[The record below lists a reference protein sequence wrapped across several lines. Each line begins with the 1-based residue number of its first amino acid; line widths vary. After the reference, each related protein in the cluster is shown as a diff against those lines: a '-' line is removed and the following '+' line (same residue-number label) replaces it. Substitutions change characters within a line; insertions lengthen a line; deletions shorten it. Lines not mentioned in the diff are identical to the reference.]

1 MKRNT
6 VLALSLAAA
15 LLLTACGVQA
25 GEKTAEE
32 ENAYHKITAEE
43 AKTKIE
49 EGNVTILDVRTE
61 EEYQSSHIPGAML
74 LPLDKI
80 GSEPPKELPDKE
92 ADILIYCRSG
102 NRSKQAADRLVK
114 LGYLNIYDFGGI
126 MDWPYETEGEATP

>member
-6 VLALSLAAA
+6 VLALSLVSV
-15 LLLTACGVQA
+15 LLFTACGAQT
-25 GEKTAEE
+25 GKDIAEE
-32 ENAYHKITAEE
+32 ESAYHKITAEE
-43 AKTKIE
+43 AKNKIE
-49 EGNVTILDVRTE
+49 EGNVTIVDVRTE
-61 EEYQSSHIPGAML
+61 EEFSSSHIPGAML

-80 GSEPPKELPDKE
+80 GSEPPEELPDKE

>member
-6 VLALSLAAA
+6 VLALSLVSV
-15 LLLTACGVQA
+15 LLFTACGTQTR
-25 GEKTAEE
+25 KDIAEE
-32 ENAYHKITAEE
+32 ESAYHKITAEE